1 MNTPKTDMNYLI
13 INDLHLAVQRVG
25 GTTPASAQ
33 ALREYCHAQY
43 QRLINMAKDGDTVIV
58 NGDLTDVYDTP
69 LADALELYAAT
80 ANWLDANPNNRLVW
94 SQGNHDLS
102 RDSRKMGTVGFVG
115 RLLQSRC
122 PDRFTLVE
130 KPTLLDNKVYIIPH
144 VVNQALFDLELSRI
158 PLSAEYVLLHC
169 NTDNPFAAEAEHSLN
184 LSVEQART
192 LVGNGHT
199 LVLGHEHQGRTLLG
213 GKLIIVGNQFPSSI
227 SDCLSHGGAQRDGS
241 KYLLRITP
249 EEPLLVQ
256 TWNPNVSQGWFQDV
270 NWRDLDKVQDGQGF
284 LRVSGSAQADES
296 ATVVKAIA
304 ALRTRSEAFVITNAV
319 RVATTDTGD
328 VEESLESFKSVNVMD
343 WLLETLDPAEQVVV
357 RQMMKD

>member
-1 MNTPKTDMNYLI
+1 MNYI
-13 INDLHLAVQRVG
+13 VINDLHLAVQRVG

-33 ALREYCHAQY
+33 ALRDYGMAQY
-43 QRLINMAKDGDTVIV
+43 SRLLNRAEDGDTVIV

-69 LADALELYAAT
+69 LASALEIYTVT
-80 ANWLDANPNNRLVW
+80 AHWLDANPNNRLVW
-94 SQGNHDLS
+94 ALGNHDMA
-102 RDSRKMGTVGFVG
+102 RDSRKLGTVAFVG

-130 KPTLLDNKVYIIPH
+130 KPTLLDSKIYIIPH

-158 PLSAEYVLLHC
+158 PPGAEYVLLHC
-169 NTDNPFAAEAEHSLN
+169 NVDNPFAAEAEHSLN

-192 LVGNGHT
+192 LVCSGHT

-213 GKLIIVGNQFPSSI
+213 GKVIVVGNQFPTSVA
-227 SDCLSHGGAQRDGS
+227 DCLSHGDAQRDGS
-241 KYLLRITP
+241 KNLLRITP

-270 NWRDLDKVQDGQGF
+270 NWRDLDQVQDGQGF
-284 LRVSGSAQADES
+284 VRVSGSAQADES
-296 ATVVKAIA
+296 AAVVKAIA
-304 ALRTRSEAFVITNAV
+304 ALRSRSEAFVITNAV

-328 VEESLESFKSVNVMD
+328 VEESLENFKAVNVMD
-343 WLLETLDPAEQVVV
+343 WLLETLDVSEQAVVN
-357 RQMMKD
+357 MLLKD

>member
-1 MNTPKTDMNYLI
+1 MNYLV

-33 ALREYCHAQY
+33 ALREHGHAQY

-102 RDSRKMGTVGFVG
+102 RDSRKLGTVGFVG

-130 KPTLLDNKVYIIPH
+130 TPTLLDNKVYIIPH

-169 NTDNPFAAEAEHSLN
+169 NADNPFAAEAEHSLN

-213 GKLIIVGNQFPSSI
+213 GKVIVVGNQFPTSVA
-227 SDCLSHGGAQRDGS
+227 DCLSHGDAQREGS
-241 KYLLRITP
+241 KNLLRITP

-284 LRVSGSAQADES
+284 VRVSGSAQADES
-296 ATVVKAIA
+296 AAVVKAIA
-304 ALRTRSEAFVITNAV
+304 ALRSRSEAFVITNAV

-328 VEESLESFKSVNVMD
+328 VEESLENFKAVNVMD
-343 WLLETLDPAEQVVV
+343 WLLETLDPAEQAVV